1 MSDTSAIDDKT
12 TVTSDTSST
21 DSNWGTFALLVF
33 YYFIFS
39 IIIVFIGINYIF
51 LLNYKQLDI
60 LYPTEIQNYIPSNV
74 RQSGGQPC
82 ANCPFKDVSKNQN
95 YDFLGSF
102 GYSIPIKG
110 WPYSMY
116 NSSINTYMQK
126 FKNWFA
132 LSEANSFITFRT
144 IMKHTL
150 QFKGI
155 KNLPQ
160 PIMIL
165 IGYMLFI
172 AGTIFIPILSFFS
185 SLIHIFSAT
194 DYAWFIGILG
204 LIFGFTWGI
213 AMINAI
219 YHWVAFVLNLLIV
232 PSLLDSSLIGRLLQC
247 NLSTFSNMFTALI
260 VVASWQSLNTTT
272 ASMITV
278 AYVIMLIK
286 SYIS

>member
-12 TVTSDTSST
+12 TTSSDTSNT

-33 YYFIFS
+33 RYFIFS
-39 IIIVFIGINYIF
+39 IIIIFIGINYIF

-60 LYPTEIQNYIPSNV
+60 LFPTEMQNYIQTNV
-74 RQSGGQPC
+74 RQRGGQPC
-82 ANCPFKDVSKNQN
+82 ANCPFSDVDGNKN
-95 YDFLGSF
+95 YDFLGSL

-110 WPYSMY
+110 WPYSLY
-116 NSSINTYMQK
+116 NSSINTYLQN

-132 LSEANSFITFRT
+132 LTEAYSFITFRT
-144 IMKHTL
+144 IMKYTL

-160 PIMIL
+160 PII
-165 IGYMLFI
+165 IISGYILFI
-172 AGTIFIPILSFFS
+172 FGCIFIPIVGFFT

-204 LIFGFTWGI
+204 IIFGYTWVI
-213 AMINAI
+213 AYINAI
-219 YHWVAFVLNLLIV
+219 YQLCAFLLNLLIV
-232 PSLLDSSLIGRLLQC
+232 PSLLNPSLIGRLLQC
-247 NLSTFSNMFTALI
+247 NLSTFTNIFTVLI
-260 VVASWQSLNTTT
+260 VIASWQSLNTTT
-272 ASMITV
+272 ASMITI